1 MLHKEFWGLLFLA
14 FVGYVFFATS
24 PSERMGRVCSPID
37 WVGNASTSLT
47 ALVTPQYQFNV
58 QNAFDK
64 VDYGCQFLLW
74 RMFYQAEYNKYL
86 EEEKQKEAFKTETA
100 PLPAAP
106 TMDKPQN
113 GPGEKATTNNS
124 SSDISKDSQDS
135 SSKPNAFNPAF

>member
-86 EEEKQKEAFKTETA
+86 EEEKQKEAFKTDIT
-100 PLPAAP
+100 PVPAAP
-106 TMDKPQN
+106 VNKDAPAVEPMEDKKPSEA
-113 GPGEKATTNNS
+113 PGKTTDK
-124 SSDISKDSQDS
+124 SDA
-135 SSKPNAFNPAF
+135 NAFSPSF